1 MRGIASSRM
10 RDYLQAL
17 RAAPDAVAF
26 VESAGDTDRFLQD
39 ARGGC
44 GAAAAVILPRTIEQV
59 SLAVSE
65 AVRRKIRLVPQGAN
79 TGLVG
84 AGIPEDASNGV
95 VLSLAKLEA
104 AAQIDAANRSA
115 TVGAG
120 LLLSSLNL
128 LTEPAGLFFPI
139 DIAADPSVGGMIA
152 ANTGGSRFLR
162 YGDVRRNVLGLE
174 VVLPDENGTVL
185 DLTAPLWKNNAGVD
199 LKQLF
204 IGTSGSFGIITRAT
218 LALQPLPKSRC
229 AALLIPR
236 DESAVVRV
244 LLALEAAAGP
254 ALSAFEGM
262 SRAALAAAL
271 AHVPSLRNPFAN
283 AQIPEFVVLLELTST
298 AAGNEDALLD
308 MLQRAVEPLMSGGE
322 PLLHDA
328 MMGAAHD
335 LWRVRHAIPEGIR
348 KSGKV
353 VACDVAVARSKWA
366 ALRTELKQR
375 VQREWPQALICDFGH
390 VGDGGLHFN
399 VVLQDTQA
407 DGELLERIRVAVFD
421 IVVSRFGG
429 TFSAEHGI
437 GPRNQ
442 RYYQQYTPPG
452 VLSVAGSI
460 QRLLNPLQLGMAHF
474 GADTARHFISD

>member
-17 RAAPDAVAF
+17 RAAPDAAAF
-26 VESAGDTDRFLQD
+26 IESAEGIDSFLQD
-39 ARGGC
+39 ARSGC
-44 GAAAAVILPRTIEQV
+44 GAAAAVVLPRTTEQV

-84 AGIPEDASNGV
+84 AGIPDDASNGI

-104 AAQIDAANRSA
+104 APQIDVANRSA

-128 LTEPAGLFFPI
+128 LAETAGLFFPI
-139 DIAADPSVGGMIA
+139 DIAADPSVGGMVA

-174 VVLPDENGTVL
+174 VVLPDEHGTVL
-185 DLTAPLWKNNAGVD
+185 DLMAPLWKNNAGVD

-218 LALQPLPKSRC
+218 LALQPLPASSC
-229 AALLIPR
+229 AALLVPR
-236 DESAVVRV
+236 DEHAVMNV

-254 ALSAFEGM
+254 ALTAFEGM
-262 SRAALAAAL
+262 SRSAIAAAIE
-271 AHVPSLRNPFAN
+271 HVPSLRNPFAN
-283 AQIPEFVVLLELTST
+283 AQVPEFVVLVELSSS
-298 AAGNEDALLD
+298 AGGSEDALLD
-308 MLQRAVEPLMSGGE
+308 MLQRAVEPLMKGAA
-322 PLLHDA
+322 PLLQDA
-328 MMGAAHD
+328 IIGDARQ
-335 LWRVRHAIPEGIR
+335 LWSLRHAVPEGVR

-366 ALRTELKQR
+366 ALRTELRRCIQ
-375 VQREWPQALICDFGH
+375 QEWPQALVCDFGH

-399 VVLQDTQA
+399 VVWRGAATD
-407 DGELLERIRVAVFD
+407 DESLEQIRTAVFE
-421 IVVSRFGG
+421 IVVRRFGG

-442 RYYQQYTPPG
+442 SYYRQYTAPG
-452 VLSVAGSI
+452 VLKVAGSI
-460 QRLLNPLQLGMAHF
+460 QALLNPARLGMADF
-474 GADTARHFISD
+474 GGESQPR